1 MIIGDDSVAAR
12 MKTTTTLGAKEYS
25 GDRPCIDPAIMQYL
39 QIKLRAAEKKI
50 ATHEKIIQ
58 NLKSILNIK

>member
-1 MIIGDDSVAAR
+1 MIIGDDTLSGH
-12 MKTTTTLGAKEYS
+12 MKPTSLGAKEYF
-25 GDRPCIDPAIMQYL
+25 GDRPCIDPLVMQYL
-39 QIKLRAAEKKI
+39 QIKLRSAEKKI

>member
-1 MIIGDDSVAAR
+1 
-12 MKTTTTLGAKEYS
+12 MKTTSTLGAKEYF
-25 GDRPCIDPAIMQYL
+25 GDRPCIDPAVMQYL
-39 QIKLRAAEKKI
+39 QIKLRSAEKKI